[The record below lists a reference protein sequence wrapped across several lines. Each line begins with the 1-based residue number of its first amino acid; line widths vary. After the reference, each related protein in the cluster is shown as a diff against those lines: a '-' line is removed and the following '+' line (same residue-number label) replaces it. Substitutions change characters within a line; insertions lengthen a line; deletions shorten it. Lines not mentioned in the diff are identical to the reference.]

1 MPVFSGIWVPL
12 VTPFAAGA
20 IDFAAL
26 RRLAEHL
33 LQGGVAGLVVCGS
46 TGEAA
51 ALSKAEQLAVLD
63 ALLELVPG
71 QQLVMGLAGNHLT
84 DVLAM
89 QQEVQRRPVAGLL
102 VPAPYYIRPSQ
113 EGLLAWFGAIA
124 DAAEVPLILYDIPY
138 RTGARI
144 ELATLRELARHPRIV
159 AIKDCGGNPDT
170 TQALIADAQLEVL
183 AGEDAQLFT
192 TLCLGG
198 SGAIAASAHIHP
210 RQFVRLV
217 ECIAAG
223 ELQAARAIFYRLLPL
238 IRLLFAEPN
247 PAPVKSLLALQELI
261 TDELRAPLQR
271 SSAELVERLHEALA
285 TSEGAIQSMLGM
297 GQGA

>member
-12 VTPFAAGA
+12 VTPFADGV
-20 IDFAAL
+20 IDFVAL
-26 RRLAEHL
+26 RRLAGHL
-33 LQGGVAGLVVCGS
+33 LEGGVAGLVVCGS

-63 ALLELVPG
+63 TLLEVVPG
-71 QQLVMGLAGNHLT
+71 QQLVMGVAGNHLA

-89 QQEVQRRPVAGLL
+89 QREVQRRPVAGLM

-113 EGLLAWFGAIA
+113 EGLLAWFRAIA
-124 DAAEVPLILYDIPY
+124 DAAEVPLIVYDIPY

-144 ELATLRELARHPRIV
+144 DLGTLRELARHSRIV
-159 AIKDCGGNPDT
+159 AIKDCGGNADT
-170 TQALIADAQLEVL
+170 TQALIADGQLDVL
-183 AGEDAQLFT
+183 AGEDAQLFA

-210 RQFVRLV
+210 SVYVRLL
-217 ECIAAG
+217 EHIEAG

-238 IRLLFAEPN
+238 IRLMFAEAN
-247 PAPVKSLLALQELI
+247 PAPVKSLLARQGLLA
-261 TDELRAPLQR
+261 DELRAPMQR

-285 TSEGAIQSMLGM
+285 TFEGALQSLLGVR
-297 GQGA
+297 QGA